1 MALNKF
7 ADMTTDEF
15 HYTYAVPKVRY
26 HPSLSGGQCQ
36 DDRSFMYADAENLP
50 ATVDWR
56 QRGAVTGI
64 KVQGHCGTCVRCSWF
79 FLHSFRST
87 KLCDSF
93 ECARPKKSVQ
103 GSCWAFLT
111 TVAVAGINKIR
122 TGMLSE
128 QELMDCDNTR
138 NDGCGSRIMDYA
150 FQFIHTIGGI
160 TTESTTRIKAY
171 RTVVTCP
178 R

>member
-64 KVQGHCGTCVRCSWF
+64 KVQGHC
-79 FLHSFRST
+79 
-87 KLCDSF
+87 
-93 ECARPKKSVQ
+93 